1 MSDLLVATTPC
12 SGSAEHCVDAGDE
25 CTQWCSA
32 SKCEGSKTHK
42 WSNIGLGK
50 KQVVP
55 QKKKKK
61 GGAGGAV
68 TAGQVGGALQLSSTA
83 VMWLRNTIVGRRKT
97 DTMGCLFGIIA
108 RHVYGFWTVR

>member
-50 KQVVP
+50 KHVVPQQKKKKGGKKTHNRGKIVLGKKHVGP

-83 VMWLRNTIVGRRKT
+83 V
-97 DTMGCLFGIIA
+97 
-108 RHVYGFWTVR
+108 